1 MIASLEQMTEFLV
14 RARQLPVERLFF
26 AEPQP
31 EPETWIYMHPCFR
44 IIQPMTGEKEVRYA
58 AGGRIETRLFH
69 PGEVIIGRP
78 GAWIDELWNHRHEMI
93 SVVFFEK
100 YVRTLYISHDG
111 LRPPQKGPDVFFHT
125 VRPAD
130 AAMHATIQALQA
142 AGSDSRAA
150 CLNLRALLEMVLE
163 LLYRERETH
172 VSEEELLWNRI
183 FNYLQYTFCNDISR
197 EDIAAGA
204 GIHPARLSRLVR
216 SRTGLAVR
224 EYLNRMRLEYAVQ
237 LLRESRLP
245 VEKIAMQ
252 CGFNYPSYFIRLF
265 RRRYRISP
273 GEFRQRKD
281 GGIPAAASPH
291 A

>member
-1 MIASLEQMTEFLV
+1 MIASLEQMTEFLE

-44 IIQPMTGEKEVRYA
+44 FIQPMTGEKEVRYA
-58 AGGRIETRLFH
+58 AGGRIGTRLFH
-69 PGEVIIGRP
+69 PGEVIIGCP
-78 GAWIDELWNHRHEMI
+78 GAWIDELWNHGHEMI

-100 YVRTLYISHDG
+100 YVRALYIGHDG

-130 AAMHATIQALQA
+130 AAMHATIQALLA

-150 CLNLRALLEMVLE
+150 RLNLRALLEMVVE

-172 VSEEELLWNRI
+172 VSEEELLWNRV
-183 FNYLQYTFCNDISR
+183 FDYLQYTFCNDISR
-197 EDIAAGA
+197 EDVAAGA

-245 VEKIAMQ
+245 VEEIAVQ

-273 GEFRQRKD
+273 GEFRRRKD

-291 A
+291 V